1 MIPHSP
7 TPYVT
12 CSQLEAFKRAQ
23 FREFITQLLLC
34 LPKGARHLTLYNLSW
49 IMVTIKARLSFTT
62 NVETDKAEYGRL
74 DEACYPIGKYE
85 EVRASRDRARE
96 IRVPRAGI
104 SSRSVSPVPLS
115 AMRPPGHGQL
125 HPAGDPG

>member
-7 TPYVT
+7 TYRHT
-12 CSQLEAFKRAQ
+12 CSQLEAFKVPI
-23 FREFITQLLLC
+23 FREYIEQLLLC
-34 LPKGARHLTLYNLSW
+34 MPPPRRLTLYNLSF
-49 IMVTIKARLSFTT
+49 IMVTLKARLSFTT

-104 SSRSVSPVPLS
+104 SSRSVSPVPSS